1 MINVRLGSLTYFG
14 RRLSFL
20 LRSST
25 VSNGRCDGNRDSSS
39 SSALSN
45 DWQSSKYGFTPK
57 QIGGSQGQSK
67 PAINGLAAGGSGYIV
82 GLLSVTKTANRQVTR
97 QIPPREAAPIGLYL
111 LRRTCWRSS
120 RFALRNAASQNTSGW
135 HAQRLGEGRGR

>member
-1 MINVRLGSLTYFG
+1 MIVAAGNVGQPSVRQPFQADSMTNVRLESLTYFG

-25 VSNGRCDGNRDSSS
+25 VSNARCDGNRDSSS

-57 QIGGSQGQSK
+57 QIGGNQGQSK

-82 GLLSVTKTANRQVTR
+82 ASSLCPK
-97 QIPPREAAPIGLYL
+97 PRFGK
-111 LRRTCWRSS
+111 
-120 RFALRNAASQNTSGW
+120 
-135 HAQRLGEGRGR
+135 RGRFPLGR